1 MVNPLFFEI
10 AKTKTLSELVNFV
23 SVQTPVVLQFMVWV
37 GDIEYKDNKFSLV
50 FGEVTHGL
58 KHLQEMSRIGMMYSG
73 HETWLLKEDI
83 IIKRCGV
90 L

>member
-1 MVNPLFFEI
+1 
-10 AKTKTLSELVNFV
+10 
-23 SVQTPVVLQFMVWV
+23 MVWF
-37 GDIEYKDNKFSLV
+37 GDIEFYEYSKYYKFSLV

-58 KHLQEMSRIGMMYSG
+58 KNLQEMSRIGMMYTGLYSG

-83 IIKRCGV
+83 VIKRCGV

>member
-1 MVNPLFFEI
+1 
-10 AKTKTLSELVNFV
+10 
-23 SVQTPVVLQFMVWV
+23 MVWV
-37 GDIEYKDNKFSLV
+37 GDIDYKDYKFTLV

-83 IIKRCGV
+83 VIKRCGV